1 MLRPAMTLPKNVT
14 PVRENH
20 RFDEAALAACLSRRL
35 EGFAGP
41 LAVHQF
47 KGGQSNPTFLLEAGD
62 RRWVLRK
69 KPPGRLL
76 PSAHQIE
83 REHRVM
89 AALAGSGVPVPAMR
103 LLEEDP
109 SVIGTPF
116 YVMDYLEGRIFHAA
130 DLPDLSPSER
140 GAMYRDMIRTLAALH
155 GVDYRAAG
163 LSDFG
168 KPSGYV
174 ARQVQR
180 WSDQYQASRTQE
192 IASMD
197 ALMAW
202 LPAHVP
208 PGDETTIA
216 HGDFRPGNLLFHPTE
231 PRVIAVLDWEL
242 ATLGHPLGDL
252 AYFCMAYRLP
262 AVTRELGGLVGCDL
276 AALGIPTEAET
287 VEAYRQATGRAEIPA
302 FSYFMGFS
310 LFRLAAIAQGV
321 YKRALDGN
329 AADAKAGM
337 YGMAAV
343 MLADLAW
350 QVVNPG

>member
-1 MLRPAMTLPKNVT
+1 MLHPGMNLT

-20 RFDEAALAACLSRRL
+20 RFDEDALAACLTRKL
-35 EGFAGP
+35 EGFTGP
-41 LAVHQF
+41 LTVRQF
-47 KGGQSNPTFLLEAGD
+47 KGGQSNPTFLLEAGE

-69 KPPGRLL
+69 KPPGKLL

-89 AALAGSGVPVPAMR
+89 AALADSDVPVPAMR
-103 LLEEDP
+103 LLEDDA
-109 SVIGTPF
+109 SIIGTPF
-116 YVMDYLEGRIFHAA
+116 YVMDYVEGRIFHAA
-130 DLPDLSPSER
+130 DLPDVSAADR
-140 GAMYRDMIRTLAALH
+140 GAMYRDMVRTLAALH
-155 GVDYRAAG
+155 SVDYAAVG
-163 LSDFG
+163 LEDFG
-168 KPSGYV
+168 RPSGYV
-174 ARQVQR
+174 ARQVKR
-180 WSDQYQASRTQE
+180 WSDQYQASRTQDVE
-192 IASMD
+192 SMER
-197 ALMAW
+197 LMAW
-202 LPAHVP
+202 LPEHVP

-242 ATLGHPLGDL
+242 STLGHPLGDL

-262 AVTRELGGLVGCDL
+262 ALSRELGGLVGSDL
-276 AALGIPTEAET
+276 AALGIPSEAE
-287 VEAYRQATGRAEIPA
+287 VLAQYRQLTGRDEIPA
-302 FSYFMGFS
+302 FGYFMGFS

-329 AADAKAGM
+329 AADPKAGM
-337 YGMAAV
+337 YGMAAQ